1 MILIRPK
8 VTIGVCVKNNA
19 QTISETIKSI
29 IKQDFPR
36 ELMELIIVDG
46 YSEDGTLSI
55 IEGQL
60 KNSEIRFKVFRE
72 REGLGKARQ
81 IVVDNAEGEYIVWV
95 DGDMILSRDFI
106 KKHVEFMDSNP
117 KVGIAKGRYGILKGD
132 EHKNL
137 VAFLE
142 DVEFMLNTQ
151 NMGEVNNKVLATSG
165 CIYRVKAIRQAGGF
179 DPFIKGVGED
189 MDAESRI
196 RALGWRLCITSAVFQ
211 ELRRKS
217 WKALWNE
224 YVWHGKGGF
233 RLYHKNKKVLITPKV
248 FPPVLIFKKIVRS
261 VQAYKSIRQKRV
273 FLLPLHY
280 IFKRVAWFF
289 GFLSQY
295 EKTRQ
300 HKL

>member
-1 MILIRPK
+1 
-8 VTIGVCVKNNA
+8 
-19 QTISETIKSI
+19 
-29 IKQDFPR
+29 
-36 ELMELIIVDG
+36 
-46 YSEDGTLSI
+46 
-55 IEGQL
+55 
-60 KNSEIRFKVFRE
+60 
-72 REGLGKARQ
+72 
-81 IVVDNAEGEYIVWV
+81 VDNAEGEYIVWV

-106 KKHVEFMDSNP
+106 KKQVEFMDNNP

-196 RALGWRLCITSAVFQ
+196 KALGWRLCITSAIFQ

-224 YVWHGKGGF
+224 YVWHGRGAPQ
-233 RLYHKNKKVLITPKV
+233 LLQKNRYAVNLFKI
-248 FPPVLIFKKIVRS
+248 FPPVTLATKLFQVPA
-261 VQAYKSIRQKRV
+261 AYKLTKRKAV
-273 FLLPLHY
+273 LLFLFHY
-280 IFKRVAWFF
+280 IFKKTAWLF
-289 GFLSQY
+289 GFLESY
-295 EKTRQ
+295 MRKSN
-300 HKL
+300 

>member
-19 QTISETIKSI
+19 RTISETIKSI

-81 IVVDNAEGEYIVWV
+81 IVVDNADGEYIVWV

-106 KKHVEFMDSNP
+106 KRQVEFMDNNP

-151 NMGEVNNKVLATSG
+151 NIGEVNNKVLATSG

-196 RALGWRLCITSAVFQ
+196 KALGWRLCITSAVFQ

-224 YVWHGKGGF
+224 YVWHGRGAPQLLK
-233 RLYHKNKKVLITPKV
+233 KNIYASSNLFKI
-248 FPPVLIFKKIVRS
+248 FPPVTLLTKLFQVPA
-261 VQAYKSIRQKRV
+261 AYKLTKRKAV
-273 FLLPLHY
+273 LLFLFHY
-280 IFKRVAWFF
+280 IFKKTAWLF
-289 GFLSQY
+289 GFLESY
-295 EKTRQ
+295 MRKSN
-300 HKL
+300 